1 MNWSGNF
8 REGLA
13 REIREN
19 NSLYSI
25 ILYCKHTKHTVAI
38 FKKKNQNLDIVEDY
52 PMKELLNHAKLQ
64 T

>member
-1 MNWSGNF
+1 MNWSENF

-25 ILYCKHTKHTVAI
+25 LMAIPKYMTTV
-38 FKKKNQNLDIVEDY
+38 ERSC
-52 PMKELLNHAKLQ
+52 MLLACSTYNSIMNPHDKMHY
-64 T
+64 